1 MSHEQCVRDKLATS
15 AFKFIILSDKNLK
28 GWGRGGSSV
37 IRESMSID
45 EMAAIARYLSNS
57 TMGVSGRDTGLRSRR
72 HLYNLV
78 LFVGEPMCRGSGD
91 GILCRLGSET
101 E

>member
-1 MSHEQCVRDKLATS
+1 M
-15 AFKFIILSDKNLK
+15 
-28 GWGRGGSSV
+28 GRGGSSV

-57 TMGVSGRDTGLRSRR
+57 TMGVSGGITGLRSRR